1 MLRGRTGDAPPDP
14 PLQELTM
21 ADAAFPVTVFHNPAC
36 GTSRK
41 VLAAIETAGLTP
53 EVVDYVKTGWT
64 REQLTDLFA
73 AMDKT
78 PRQLMRTTGDLV
90 TDLGLLDP
98 AVSDDALLDAMVEH
112 PILVNRPIVKT
123 PKGVKLCRPVETV
136 QDLLPG

>member
-1 MLRGRTGDAPPDP
+1 
-14 PLQELTM
+14 M

-53 EVVDYVKTGWT
+53 EVVEYVKAGWT
-64 REQLTDLFA
+64 RDQLTGLFA
-73 AMDKT
+73 AMGVG
-78 PRQLMRTTGDLV
+78 PRQVLRTTSDLV
-90 TDLGLLDP
+90 SELGLLEP
-98 AVSDDALLDAMVEH
+98 AVSDDALLEAMVEH

-123 PKGVKLCRPVETV
+123 PKGVRLCRPVETV

>member
-1 MLRGRTGDAPPDP
+1 
-14 PLQELTM
+14 M

-112 PILVNRPIVKT
+112 PILVNRPIVRT